1 MVKYGN
7 SATPPTYVVKEPTD
21 KYTFVFKGW
30 SQLYYNIVED
40 LDIIAV
46 FEPVLNSYHVTF
58 KNPDGE
64 ILKEEDVL
72 YGHSSTPPENPKWIN
87 NRI

>member
-1 MVKYGN
+1 MESTILQYCRR
-7 SATPPTYVVKEPTD
+7 P
-21 KYTFVFKGW
+21 W
-30 SQLYYNIVED
+30 YYCS
-40 LDIIAV
+40 

-72 YGHSSTPPENPKWIN
+72 YGHSSTPPENPKMDQQ
-87 NRI
+87 